1 MTPIIYLDKCKST
14 NDDIENLISVEPR
27 AIISLYT
34 FHQTKGRGQY
44 GNSWETSKNLNLAF
58 TIALSEDCIKVR
70 NNLFNFHTANMMAE
84 FFANMTKI
92 PIEIKWPNDLIIAN
106 KKVAGILIEKKK
118 IGGIYY
124 YIVGIGINVL
134 QENFLNLPNA
144 GSLWTQT
151 HQKFDLHELANQL
164 HEHLGVQLVQDI
176 PAEKVWKNVQSRL
189 FRKNV
194 ISVFEIQS
202 IRQNG
207 IIKSIDEE
215 GLLCVDLED
224 DGLKKFRFKEINLLY

>member
-14 NDDIENLISVEPR
+14 NDDIENLISMEPR

-58 TIALSEDCIKVR
+58 TIALFENNVKVG
-70 NNLFNFHTANMMAE
+70 NTLFNFHTANMMAE
-84 FFANMTKI
+84 FFANMTNI

-106 KKVAGILIEKKK
+106 KKIAGISIEKKK
-118 IGGIYY
+118 IGEIYY
-124 YIVGIGINVL
+124 SIIGIGINVL

-144 GSLWTQT
+144 GSLYTQT
-151 HQKFDLHELANQL
+151 QQKFDLHEVANDL
-164 HEHLGVQLVQDI
+164 HEYLSRKLVQEI
-176 PAEKVWKNVQSRL
+176 PAEKIWKNVQNRL
-189 FRKNV
+189 FRKNI
-194 ISVFEIQS
+194 ISVFEIQG

-215 GLLCVDLED
+215 GLLCVDLEEE
-224 DGLKKFRFKEINLLY
+224 GLKKFRFKEINLLY